1 MKVRSIWFSGCIF
14 LSTTLTFGKEYKLW
28 YNAPATVWEEALPIG
43 NGRIGAMVYGNP
55 LQEVYQLNEES
66 IWSGYPQDWNNPKA
80 ANALPQVREAVDRGD
95 YAKASELWKANA
107 QGPYTARYLP
117 MANLML
123 DQLTRGE
130 ARNLYREL
138 NISNALSTV
147 TYEADGVKY
156 RRTSF
161 ISYPDQVMVIKI
173 AADRPQAVSLHIRL
187 NSLLRY
193 TVQTK
198 GEKTLILNGKAPAY
212 VANRDYDPHQ
222 VVYDDKRGTQF
233 KVQVELLPDGG
244 HCEANDSALTVRNA
258 NEVVLLLSAVTDFG
272 NKKMTLKKCKR
283 PYQELLQRHTDDH
296 QQLFNRLQ
304 LSLGT
309 ENLQKKHSPPTNV

>member
-1 MKVRSIWFSGCIF
+1 M
-14 LSTTLTFGKEYKLW
+14 
-28 YNAPATVWEEALPIG
+28 P
-43 NGRIGAMVYGNP
+43 
-55 LQEVYQLNEES
+55 
-66 IWSGYPQDWNNPKA
+66 
-80 ANALPQVREAVDRGD
+80 
-95 YAKASELWKANA
+95 KASELWKANA

-198 GEKTLILNGKAPAY
+198 GEKTLILNGKAPPMLPIVTTTHIRWYTMTNGDTIQSAS
-212 VANRDYDPHQ
+212 
-222 VVYDDKRGTQF
+222 GTAA
-233 KVQVELLPDGG
+233 GW
-244 HCEANDSALTVRNA
+244 R
-258 NEVVLLLSAVTDFG
+258 
-272 NKKMTLKKCKR
+272 
-283 PYQELLQRHTDDH
+283 
-296 QQLFNRLQ
+296 
-304 LSLGT
+304 SL
-309 ENLQKKHSPPTNV
+309 